1 MFIPSAKSKT
11 SLLIL
16 FVVSILSF
24 IWVNNSRMFLKEKH
38 YDEKMEA
45 ALLMK
50 QAYDSI
56 KQYRLES
63 GAYCDPENDP
73 DQSSIIGPKET
84 PITTDRGSLE
94 GKLTSLN
101 PNFAGVMVALM
112 KRAHLA
118 KGDRIAISCTSS
130 YPAINMAVYAAAAV
144 LDLKVVAIN
153 SVGASMFGATDPEF
167 TWLDM
172 ESYLDSIG
180 VFKYRSAAASIGGG
194 RDLGRGLTKLGRDMI
209 EEAASRNNVELI
221 REGSLEENITSKM
234 KVYNS
239 KYKKYDAYIN
249 IGGGLSSIGT
259 SINGRLISDGYHRTI
274 HNNNLPRKGTMF
286 RFAETGTPIIQLSD
300 FVELA
305 RKYELPEAPVPL
317 PEPGTGSVFVNE
329 RYNVTIAI
337 ISLFILIALITVVLL
352 FDHSQMK
359 LKDNEVKIL
368 EEIATAE
375 GKATDIGGYFMP
387 NDELAAKAMRPST
400 TLNAIIDG
408 IN

>member
-16 FVVSILSF
+16 FVVSILLF

-38 YDEKMEA
+38 YEEKIEA
-45 ALLMK
+45 AQLMK

-56 KQYRLES
+56 KEYRQES

-101 PNFAGVMVALM
+101 PNFAGVMVTLM

-118 KGDRIAISCTSS
+118 AGDRVAISNTGS

-144 LDLKVVAIN
+144 LDIKVVAIN

-172 ESYLDSIG
+172 ESYLDTTG
-180 VFKYRSAAASIGGG
+180 VFPYKSAAASIGGG

-209 EEAASRNNVELI
+209 EEAIIRNNVELVK
-221 REGSLEENITSKM
+221 EASLEENIDRKM
-234 KVYNS
+234 EIYYN

-259 SINGRLISDGYHRTI
+259 TINGRLISDGYHRSI

-286 RFAETGTPIIQLSD
+286 RFSEAGTPIIQLSD
-300 FVELA
+300 FTELA
-305 RKYELPEAPVPL
+305 RQYELPEAPVPL

-337 ISLFILIALITVVLL
+337 ISLIILIALISIVVL

-359 LKDNEVKIL
+359 LKDDEVNPKV
-368 EEIATAE
+368 
-375 GKATDIGGYFMP
+375 
-387 NDELAAKAMRPST
+387 
-400 TLNAIIDG
+400 
-408 IN
+408 